1 MEVYTYGSG
10 EFIATIFEAVKALTS
25 GGTILGLLKVVLI
38 AGFFAALSATVMRAF
53 NSSVSMPLAGDS
65 GDSFSPIVIMIR
77 NCVIGA
83 VAVGFFLNPV
93 MVTDVVIEDRYEP
106 AQSRVVTGVPYG
118 LAFIGYTSSVIG
130 DKIGEA
136 LEELL
141 TPVEAVRFR
150 TGGGVGIGPKYLNDL
165 FELMPPG
172 AEAEYGGVSN
182 VPIRGVVEAWFSQC
196 IYSKFALIEGE
207 GPRAEGLTEFTKGNF
222 LLTEP
227 ALNQPPFNDPNTPLS
242 VQFFG
247 YPDANETTCANAT
260 TQIMTRWYNN
270 VLFEKWITR
279 FSARLLG
286 TKENDATVVP
296 RVYDMV
302 DRYFPDSALGSQ
314 DKLVQLAV
322 LNAAYSAFVKM
333 QSEYSQ
339 GGASEI
345 AQRRQVGG
353 WMEMAR
359 TGARTLIIIRQIA
372 EAIIYFF
379 GAFLPIFIAAAG
391 FGVLTKYIRAI
402 FWLQLWVPIF
412 VLLNAISDF
421 YLLKAIESVSQYT
434 GAIGEIVLNF
444 ATVDRLRIETGMVV
458 GYLGLLSLSVPAI
471 AWGILKG
478 TDSLG
483 GMVGSIASTHES
495 GKAGASTST
504 QRTSDLA
511 SFSGGAMVAS
521 AHGSGVGQSNNA
533 GGMMAA
539 DKYGLG
545 AMQNMTAVNFEH
557 GLSVATP
564 GRGGEINAA
573 ARLGSATL
581 AESGGIGLTS
591 NTMKNIGTGDQFDYM
606 KKSGALPANMDFAEF
621 ERTKHLKSE
630 INTPDGVQK
639 NYFSPDGNPLYSSIT
654 GSANGGKYDITR
666 GPDGGQIMSKREGFF
681 KFTGADGSERSIYG
695 TLTQKGEGFTAEG
708 VDINSGSKVSMSGSA
723 GNVDAMKGEVSGY
736 RVFSEQGSTGISERM
751 NVSKGEAL
759 SQLSE
764 MKGSNFYKGVE
775 KMENGPVSLAI
786 EKDTAGNISNVTATQ
801 GGRSS
806 RLDQRDTN
814 AMTTFKQGYD
824 SWTGSKAV
832 REDTDLNLSQKGTKS
847 WAGYQGVT
855 ENSNT
860 RTGVFKDTDPETGKQ
875 EMFYGRWHS
884 DPATGKQVA
893 ADYTNLNTG
902 RVSTVRTTT
911 GEDGAE
917 SKHYGVGQ
925 YESGQG
931 GVGQVSNFKEL
942 SHDEIQKGGFAAN
955 RISGQSGQVIY
966 EADKMG
972 QSTSVEH
979 KFKYDTSKEFVTS
992 AGDLA
997 VNKNRDLTNLDND
1010 QIAWIIGVGAAN
1022 KGMEDMNKIVGAG
1035 RNLKTLHN
1043 TTLPG
1048 NRPAPPPGTKTV
1060 SPKDPTKTKPPR
1072 AKGR

>member
-1 MEVYTYGSG
+1 M
-10 EFIATIFEAVKALTS
+10 
-25 GGTILGLLKVVLI
+25 VLI

-93 MVTDVVIEDRYEP
+93 MVTDVIIEDRYEP

-182 VPIRGVVEAWFSQC
+182 VPIRGVIEAWFSQC

-227 ALNQPPFNDPNTPLS
+227 ALNQPPFNDPNTPLT
-242 VQFFG
+242 VQFYG
-247 YPDANETTCANAT
+247 YPEVNETTCANAT
-260 TQIMTRWYNN
+260 TQIMTRWYDNI
-270 VLFEKWITR
+270 LFEKWITR

-302 DRYFPDSALGSQ
+302 DRYFPDSTLGSQ

-521 AHGSGVGQSNNA
+521 AHGSGVGQSNIA
-533 GGMMAA
+533 GGMQAA

-591 NTMKNIGTGDQFDYM
+591 NNMKNIGAGDQFDYM
-606 KKSGALPANMDFAEF
+606 KKSGALPATMDFAEF

-639 NYFSPDGNPLYSSIT
+639 
-654 GSANGGKYDITR
+654 
-666 GPDGGQIMSKREGFF
+666 
-681 KFTGADGSERSIYG
+681 
-695 TLTQKGEGFTAEG
+695 
-708 VDINSGSKVSMSGSA
+708 
-723 GNVDAMKGEVSGY
+723 
-736 RVFSEQGSTGISERM
+736 
-751 NVSKGEAL
+751 
-759 SQLSE
+759 
-764 MKGSNFYKGVE
+764 
-775 KMENGPVSLAI
+775 
-786 EKDTAGNISNVTATQ
+786 
-801 GGRSS
+801 
-806 RLDQRDTN
+806 
-814 AMTTFKQGYD
+814 
-824 SWTGSKAV
+824 
-832 REDTDLNLSQKGTKS
+832 
-847 WAGYQGVT
+847 
-855 ENSNT
+855 
-860 RTGVFKDTDPETGKQ
+860 
-875 EMFYGRWHS
+875 
-884 DPATGKQVA
+884 
-893 ADYTNLNTG
+893 
-902 RVSTVRTTT
+902 
-911 GEDGAE
+911 
-917 SKHYGVGQ
+917 
-925 YESGQG
+925 
-931 GVGQVSNFKEL
+931 
-942 SHDEIQKGGFAAN
+942 
-955 RISGQSGQVIY
+955 
-966 EADKMG
+966 
-972 QSTSVEH
+972 
-979 KFKYDTSKEFVTS
+979 
-992 AGDLA
+992 
-997 VNKNRDLTNLDND
+997 
-1010 QIAWIIGVGAAN
+1010 
-1022 KGMEDMNKIVGAG
+1022 
-1035 RNLKTLHN
+1035 
-1043 TTLPG
+1043 
-1048 NRPAPPPGTKTV
+1048 
-1060 SPKDPTKTKPPR
+1060 
-1072 AKGR
+1072 